1 MGRRGSSADW
11 DDARD
16 MNGPRSGRSG
26 PQDSGQRGYRGGRAE
41 GGRQRDDDYDRP
53 RLSASQVASALREAQ
68 QLQQDGQ
75 LEEAV
80 ELCEDLL
87 AAGVDRPDVHYFLG
101 WLYQESDRW
110 ADAASRFELL
120 LNDPDYA
127 LSCYYALGQC
137 ARAEGNIEQAAH
149 FFDEAVDRVNLDA
162 LTRDESDQLL
172 QLCQEAAEA
181 HREMNDLEGAET
193 VYTALLGF
201 LRSQGW
207 QDQVTEIERLMRET
221 LGSSPPPA
229 RRRRP
234 AEPSRPIGSNIPQRQ
249 RGKSPAPAEPALDAG
264 MSPAPLG
271 GADPSMSRASMQML
285 AAGTPNADASHGRI
299 PAAMPGVG
307 APSAPMDAGSQM
319 GGYGSAGLGM
329 GGQLGGAGGFY
340 SDAMPPVAA
349 GDQLANIIHS
359 LSGGM
364 GGARAGVTSLPEP
377 QRAQVSQAVR
387 DIENYVAHGLL
398 TAAIEECL
406 RVMEIAPQYLDVH
419 LMLGEIYVRQGKLEQ
434 AVAKYAIL
442 VDSYLVSGRI
452 DDAISTYR
460 RILQLEPNNLIY
472 RVKLIEL
479 LNRQGRSDE
488 VLTERM
494 AAADSYL
501 RMGHADRAIQEY
513 EQAVYANPNSMQVRL
528 SYAQALMKAGRAQM
542 AVQEYQHVLQ
552 MDPTNMTALA
562 HWQIALTNGVGVTPS
577 MSVPGETG
585 NRTAALEVL
594 GRLLR
599 ALRAEGMRSY
609 DTVAREYLQA
619 LDVSPANADLRYALG
634 QVHLLAGRQ
643 QEAVTCFKQA
653 VGTPGL
659 DALARYALAQAL
671 MLAGDPGGAESAAA
685 ELEQALSSV
694 RATPPEPTVWA
705 ARPRLDGEEHLSP
718 EMEISTLLARAY
730 KVSGK
735 QAQAQSMMHSV
746 KQQPTGEVYQA
757 LAEVSSR
764 QLDPQSALQ
773 EYAQLVRHYRN
784 NRQIENAVTVLK
796 EMARV
801 APDDPAVR
809 SELSDIN
816 VSRGMLDEG
825 LAELRALADIHV
837 RRGQIKEAALVYQR
851 MAEISWGSD
860 DRDNALSLLRQ
871 AIQMSTDDMLLR
883 QQFVQYCLEI
893 NRKQEASE
901 QQTVIAR
908 YYFASRQTK
917 EAVAAL
923 QQLIGMDAHNYE
935 AYDLLGQTYYSVGE
949 YEQAARVY
957 RNLAKVDPNS
967 AMARARL
974 QELNAVRSQMR

>member
-16 MNGPRSGRSG
+16 MNGPRSGRAG
-26 PQDSGQRGYRGGRAE
+26 PQDSGQRGPRGGR
-41 GGRQRDDDYDRP
+41 RRDDEYDDYDRP

-87 AAGVDRPDVHYFLG
+87 SAGVDRPDVHYFLG

-110 ADAASRFELL
+110 GDAAARFELL

-207 QDQVTEIERLMRET
+207 QDQVAEIERLMRET
-221 LGSSPPPA
+221 LGSSPPPP

-249 RGKSPAPAEPALDAG
+249 RGKSPIPAEPAPDLHAG
-264 MSPAPLG
+264 PSQMA
-271 GADPSMSRASMQML
+271 ADPSASRASMHMP
-285 AAGTPNADASHGRI
+285 AAGTPTADVSLGHMSGGLPPAGI
-299 PAAMPGVG
+299 PDPLGME
-307 APSAPMDAGSQM
+307 SQM
-319 GGYGSAGLGM
+319 GAMGGYSGGGLG
-329 GGQLGGAGGFY
+329 GLGGFY
-340 SDAMPPVAA
+340 SDAMPPVVA
-349 GDQLANIIHS
+349 GDQLAGIIHS
-359 LSGGM
+359 LGGGM
-364 GGARAGVTSLPEP
+364 GGARAGVNSLPEP

-442 VDSYLVSGRI
+442 VDSYLVGGRI

-479 LNRQGRSDE
+479 LNRQGRADE
-488 VLTERM
+488 VLAERM
-494 AAADSYL
+494 SAADAYL

-513 EQAVYANPNSMQVRL
+513 EQALYANPNSMQVRL

-562 HWQIALTNGVGVTPS
+562 QWQIALTNGVGVMPS
-577 MSVPGETG
+577 MSMPGETG
-585 NRTAALEVL
+585 NRTAALDVL

-599 ALRAEGMRSY
+599 ALRSDGMRAY
-609 DTVAREYLQA
+609 DTVAREYMQA
-619 LDVSPANADLRYALG
+619 LDAAPANADLRYALG
-634 QVHLLAGRQ
+634 QIHLLAGRQ

-653 VGTPGL
+653 AGTPGL
-659 DALARYALAQAL
+659 DALARYALGQSL
-671 MLAGDPGGAESAAA
+671 LLGGDASSAEAAA
-685 ELEQALSSV
+685 RELEQALSSV

-718 EMEISTLLARAY
+718 ELEISTLLAKAY
-730 KVSGK
+730 KLSGK
-735 QAQAQSMMHSV
+735 QAQAQSMMQTV

-757 LAEVSSR
+757 LAEVSAR
-764 QLDPQSALQ
+764 QLDPQAALQ
-773 EYAQLVRHYRN
+773 EYAQLVRQYRN

-796 EMARV
+796 EMARIS
-801 APDDPAVR
+801 PDDPAVR

-851 MAEISWGSD
+851 MAEICWGSD
-860 DRDNALSLLRQ
+860 DRNEALSLLRQ